1 MRLWATLARKCFFN
15 ILSFWTKDFPTFLDW
30 STGKLKRFTTM
41 DHYRLS
47 KVSNGQRQEW
57 VKFLPVVEILGR
69 TDPLWKLAECLH
81 NPRAAFAQL
90 ALKSKLGDKMS
101 FKGFWLTSALSSS
114 LAIRWYLQ
122 WCRKKF
128 QSSGKIL
135 RSSYICPRSRS
146 TGLWDLLHQPETNNI
161 ELPSISVSSLLSKSP
176 CTQRGRIHC
185 NTLLCCRLGFWKR
198 PFLAKHCLGSATDN
212 VQQSHFDLWNVI

>member
-15 ILSFWTKDFPTFLDW
+15 TISFWTKDFPTFLDW
-30 STGKLKRFTTM
+30 STGKLKWFTTM

-81 NPRAAFAQL
+81 NPGAAFAQL
-90 ALKSKLGDKMS
+90 ALKSKLGDKML

-114 LAIRWYLQ
+114 LSPPGDTYIGVGKSFKALA
-122 WCRKKF
+122 KF
-128 QSSGKIL
+128 FALHTFALVVG
-135 RSSYICPRSRS
+135 PRVC
-146 TGLWDLLHQPETNNI
+146 GI
-161 ELPSISVSSLLSKSP
+161 FSISLKQMTLNCHQSQYHHCSQNHLAPREVGFTVTPSCVVVFASE
-176 CTQRGRIHC
+176 RG
-185 NTLLCCRLGFWKR
+185 
-198 PFLAKHCLGSATDN
+198 
-212 VQQSHFDLWNVI
+212 HF